1 MTMNWDRIEGYWK
14 QFKGNALQ
22 QWGKLT
28 GDQLDVIAGKRDLL
42 LGKIQETYGITKD
55 ETEKQLGEWEAR
67 MQAIGASNEITV
79 KPAPLA

>member
-1 MTMNWDRIEGYWK
+1 MTMNWDRIEGNWK

-55 ETEKQLGEWEAR
+55 ETETQLAEWETR
-67 MQAIGASNEITV
+67 MQAIGASNDVTV